1 MTTIND
7 LIFDVKRVAYGGL
20 PEKINL
26 VTASANAGSTTL
38 SLELDIAGITEG
50 TVLSSGLNV
59 WYTKGTISTA
69 NQVLVVPGWDNSP
82 QAGVAAGD
90 IVYVRPN
97 VTHWQIFNA
106 LNDEIRKLS
115 SPAIGLYSL
124 QYWEAEVDPTYQTYP
139 VPASATIIDI
149 ARVRFRMPGTT
160 DVWGDLPNSAYR
172 YDKTNNLV
180 QLLRMIPSGT
190 DVQFVYKSPFTE
202 ASSVSDDVQT
212 VCKLATTMND
222 IPVLGV
228 VTSLLQT
235 TEARRNV
242 LQIQGDPRRAGEVQS
257 QANAA
262 AASMMRREYEGRIR
276 EEYARLVS
284 QLPIFKGI

>member
-26 VTASANAGSTTL
+26 ASASANAGATTL
-38 SLELDIAGITEG
+38 SMELDISGITEG
-50 TVLSSGLNV
+50 TILSSGLNV
-59 WYTKGTISTA
+59 WYTKGTIATA

-82 QAGVAAGD
+82 QAGVASGD
-90 IVYVRPN
+90 IVYVRPQ

-115 SPAIGLYSL
+115 SPAVGLYSL
-124 QYWEAEVDPTYQTYP
+124 QYWDAEVDPTYQTYT
-139 VPASATIIDI
+139 VPASASIIDI

-190 DVQFVYKSPFTE
+190 DVQFVYKAPFVA
-202 ASSVSDDVQT
+202 ASSVSDDLQT
-212 VCKLATTMND
+212 VCKLSETMND

-228 VTSLLQT
+228 VVSLLQT

-262 AASMMRREYEGRIR
+262 AASMMRREYDGRIQ

>member
-26 VTASANAGSTTL
+26 VTASANAGATTL

>member
-26 VTASANAGSTTL
+26 VTASANAGATTL

-228 VTSLLQT
+228 VTSLLHT

>member
-7 LIFDVKRVAYGGL
+7 LIFDVKRMAYGGL

-26 VTASANAGSTTL
+26 VSASANAGVTALTMQ
-38 SLELDIAGITEG
+38 LDISGITEG

-59 WYTKGTISTA
+59 WYVKGTVASS

-82 QAGVAAGD
+82 QSSVAPDD
-90 IVYVRPN
+90 IVYVRPA

-106 LNDEIRKLS
+106 LNDEMRKLS

-124 QYWEAEVDPTYQTYP
+124 QYWDAEVDPTYQTYP

-190 DVQFVYKSPFTE
+190 DVQFVYKAPFVA

-212 VCKLATTMND
+212 VCKLADTMND

-228 VTSLLQT
+228 VTALLQT
-235 TEARRNV
+235 TESRRNT
-242 LQIQGDPRRAGEVQS
+242 LAIQGDTRRASEVQS

-262 AASMMRREYEGRIR
+262 AASMMRREYSERIQ

>member
-26 VTASANAGSTTL
+26 VTASANPGATTL

-242 LQIQGDPRRAGEVQS
+242 LQIQSDSRRAGEVQS

-262 AASMMRREYEGRIR
+262 AASMMRREYEGRIQ